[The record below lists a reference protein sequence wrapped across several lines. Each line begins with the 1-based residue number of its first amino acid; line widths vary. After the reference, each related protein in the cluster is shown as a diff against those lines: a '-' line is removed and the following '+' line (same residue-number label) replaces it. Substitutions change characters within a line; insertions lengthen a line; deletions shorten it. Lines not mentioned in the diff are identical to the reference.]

1 MIHPTHHQLLL
12 GKTDTKNKKAPCKLN
27 FFPFF
32 DWHHYFF
39 QLYKTFSLP
48 FFSAVS
54 THHSPFAISK
64 ATPHWNSNG
73 LKGLAGFSD
82 TRQTEPVYNPPVAE
96 GVYNCEKQK
105 SIKKYK
111 RRKIVLV
118 SLCLQAKEQMLKV
131 SKGRIS

>member
-1 MIHPTHHQLLL
+1 M
-12 GKTDTKNKKAPCKLN
+12 C
-27 FFPFF
+27 
-32 DWHHYFF
+32 
-39 QLYKTFSLP
+39 KTFSLT

-73 LKGLAGFSD
+73 LKGLAGLSH

-96 GVYNCEKQK
+96 GVNNCEKQK

-111 RRKIVLV
+111 RRKTVLV
-118 SLCLQAKEQMLKV
+118 SLCLHAKEYMAKMFE
-131 SKGRIS
+131 GCIS